1 MLQTLR
7 NCYRKEKVK
16 NNGAYNNNK
25 QLQYIYINIYI
36 LYVVCIVYITYIQ
49 YIQYINRYIQYV
61 YNIYTQAVRGFQ
73 LPFFRHPPLDPIP
86 PPLFKIFVSPLL
98 FSVPPPFKVF
108 QKFPHPH
115 TTPSCPKQKHQPSLH
130 IITGF
135 NKYQKGDF
143 IGSVVVFYQYQVIL
157 IYGIFSGSFFD
168 NLEWLL
174 FIKF

>member
-86 PPLFKIFVSPLL
+86 PPFLKSLFPFHSFLFHRLL
-98 FSVPPPFKVF
+98 RYFRR
-108 QKFPHPH
+108 FPHPYA
-115 TTPSCPKQKHQPSLH
+115 TPSCPHPTNQPFLVYTN
-130 IITGF
+130 I
-135 NKYQKGDF
+135 KR
-143 IGSVVVFYQYQVIL
+143 VIL
-157 IYGIFSGSFFD
+157 PLQLSLYIKNKFLIF
-168 NLEWLL
+168 
-174 FIKF
+174 